1 LEAVGLELAFDAV
14 AGTAAAGSFRIP
26 ALNHEVLDNAVENN
40 AVIEMFLDQADEV
53 VDGFGSNIRIK
64 LRFHDAAVFHSDSY
78 DRIFLCHHKYPQPG
92 IRAVVSFL
100 FMLVSIVMEKF
111 WEVKR

>member
-1 LEAVGLELAFDAV
+1 MEAVGLELAFDAV
-14 AGTAAAGSFRIP
+14 AGAAAAGSFRIT

-64 LRFHDAAVFHSDSY
+64 PAFMMLPSSMVIVTIGFFCAIIIPAA
-78 DRIFLCHHKYPQPG
+78 R
-92 IRAVVSFL
+92 
-100 FMLVSIVMEKF
+100 
-111 WEVKR
+111 